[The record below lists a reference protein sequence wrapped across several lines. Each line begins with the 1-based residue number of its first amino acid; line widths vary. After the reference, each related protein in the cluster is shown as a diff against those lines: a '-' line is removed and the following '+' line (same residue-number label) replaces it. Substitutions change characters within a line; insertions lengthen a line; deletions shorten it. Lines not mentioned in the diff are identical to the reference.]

1 MGDPSPRSQCHM
13 MALARMSICWPNNVV
28 EWWNVS
34 CGACVYVSR
43 FTKVRWSAGW
53 TSITGAGNWICCHSS
68 ATTSRRL
75 TERRGWGAPSL
86 QNEASLGPIEYCS
99 RTSAN
104 SSGETTARSGH
115 TKLYMHAP
123 TAAVLKFEEKQ
134 EFAGIET

>member
-28 EWWNVS
+28 VWRNVS

-53 TSITGAGNWICCHSS
+53 TSMPGAGNWVCRDAS
-68 ATTSRRL
+68 ATASRRL
-75 TERRGWGAPSL
+75 TERRGWGPPSL
-86 QNEASLGPIEYCS
+86 QNEASLCPSEYCS
-99 RTSAN
+99 RTWAN
-104 SSGETTARSGH
+104 RLVQNTARSGH
-115 TKLYMHAP
+115 MKLYMHAP

>member
-1 MGDPSPRSQCHM
+1 MPHDGVGANVYLLPQQRRSVTERFLRGLRVRVQVYQG
-13 MALARMSICWPNNVV
+13 PVV
-28 EWWNVS
+28 GGLDFNDR
-34 CGACVYVSR
+34 GR
-43 FTKVRWSAGW
+43 
-53 TSITGAGNWICCHSS
+53 NWICCHSS

-123 TAAVLKFEEKQ
+123 TAAVLKSGEKQ